1 MALSIEE
8 TGVKLTEK
16 VVVLTPLTI
25 EVEELVL
32 QILLLSEG
40 GFNTERV
47 GAAPVI
53 AVAVN
58 VKVLLSPIVT
68 VCVVLGIPLI
78 VGGSHSGHAIL
89 KKKSIGTYDLL
100 SPLLLSKS
108 STIIKDNHI
117 SSSSVACPPL
127 SLIFQVIR
135 PTDSHVI
142 PVGLE

>member
-8 TGVKLTEK
+8 TGAKLTEK
-16 VVVLTPLTI
+16 VVVLSPLTT

-40 GFNTERV
+40 GFNTEKV

-58 VKVLLSPIVT
+58 VKVLLSPIIT

-108 STIIKDNHI
+108 STIIKAVSYTH
-117 SSSSVACPPL
+117 L
-127 SLIFQVIR
+127 TL
-135 PTDSHVI
+135 PTILLV
-142 PVGLE
+142 

>member
-8 TGVKLTEK
+8 TGAKLIEK
-16 VVVLTPLTI
+16 VVVPP
-25 EVEELVL
+25 EDEELVL

-40 GFNTERV
+40 GFSTERV

-68 VCVVLGIPLI
+68 VCVVLGIPII

-89 KKKSIGTYDLL
+89 KKKSIGIYDLL
-100 SPLLLSKS
+100 SPLPPSKS
-108 STIIKDNHI
+108 STIIKDNHM
-117 SSSSVACPPL
+117 SFTLVACPPL
-127 SLIFQVIR
+127 SRTFQVTK
-135 PTDSHVI
+135 PEVLNVI
-142 PVGLE
+142 PVGCE